1 MRSAL
6 SWDGQPSVGAGD
18 WGAMRAMEIG
28 RGEMIYFLGCV
39 SHAIY
44 TPMVRRLNRG
54 VPHPPS
60 DSSAISFRSS
70 CGAANT
76 EALGVRSVPLSLRW
90 IDPPLAARSASIERD
105 GGMAHGRPLRSLAGG
120 CAHFL

>member
-1 MRSAL
+1 MQAPGFGSTIWPAEL
-6 SWDGQPSVGAGD
+6 PLAGKL
-18 WGAMRAMEIG
+18 E
-28 RGEMIYFLGCV
+28 L
-39 SHAIY
+39 
-44 TPMVRRLNRG
+44 RRLNRG

-70 CGAANT
+70 CGAAN
-76 EALGVRSVPLSLRW
+76 EALGVRIVPLSLRW
-90 IDPPLAARSASIERD
+90 IDPPFAARSASIERD